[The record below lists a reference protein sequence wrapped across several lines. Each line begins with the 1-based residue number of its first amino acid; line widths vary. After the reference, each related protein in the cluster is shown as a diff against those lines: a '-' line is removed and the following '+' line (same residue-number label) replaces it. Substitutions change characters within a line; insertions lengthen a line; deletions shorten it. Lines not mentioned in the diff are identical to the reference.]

1 MNFLDD
7 EVGFITLRPSNS
19 CVLDLAA
26 EFILDNTPTP
36 LLKSVTDLNISRL
49 ALDKS
54 GLSFMNQAEVRHD
67 KESELC

>member
-1 MNFLDD
+1 M
-7 EVGFITLRPSNS
+7 
-19 CVLDLAA
+19 LDLAA
-26 EFILDNTPTP
+26 EFILENTPTP

-54 GLSFMNQAEVRHD
+54 GLSFMKQAEVRHD